1 MNTLFKKGVM
11 VALLSMSLPLQAITI
26 SISPIVQ
33 TVTVGSSFDEAI
45 ILSGL
50 GDHVAP
56 SVGTFDLTVSFNAT
70 QLSFSGVTF
79 GDPVLGDQLDLAG
92 LGSLQLMTPDLGSVN
107 LFELSFDEALALESL
122 QADSFILATLSFQ
135 ALAVG
140 TDSLNF
146 TLNSLGDAF
155 GNPLTA
161 DLINGNITVSSSDSP
176 TDIPEPEA
184 WTLLGTAIALFT
196 IRSALRKRQTLC
208 ATVCR
213 WLSEATAR

>member
-50 GDHVAP
+50 GNHVAP

-161 DLINGNITVSSSDSP
+161 HLINGNITVSSSDSP

-196 IRSALRKRQTLC
+196 IRSALRSLRQAVKKAAL
-208 ATVCR
+208 
-213 WLSEATAR
+213 